1 MPPRFDMLLDLDETL
16 LFASEEP
23 LARPPAFIA
32 EPFHVYKRP
41 GVDRFLATCCEWF
54 RVGVWTS
61 GSESYAKMITNHLFP
76 DPGRLAFVWANDR
89 CTWKHDVEAQSG
101 EWIKDLKKLKKKGY
115 ALEKIL
121 FVDDTP
127 EKMVRNFGNHIAV
140 RAFDG
145 DPDDTELD
153 VLLVYLE
160 TLGPLE
166 NVRTVEKRNW
176 RRGVK

>member
-1 MPPRFDMLLDLDETL
+1 MPTRFDMLLVLDLDETL
-16 LFASEEP
+16 IFASEEP
-23 LARPPAFIA
+23 LARPPDFIA

-61 GSESYAKMITNHLFP
+61 GSESYAKAITSHLFP
-76 DPGRLAFVWANDR
+76 DPGRLAFVWANHR

-115 ALEKIL
+115 ALERIL
-121 FVDDTP
+121 FVDDT
-127 EKMVRNFGNHIAV
+127 
-140 RAFDG
+140 
-145 DPDDTELD
+145 ELD
-153 VLLVYLE
+153 ALLFYLE

-166 NVRTVEKRNW
+166 NVRTVEKRKLAA
-176 RRGVK
+176 RGEVGFGNENPAVTSDRLIT